1 MVTQFGMS
9 KKLGPLTFG
18 DKDELIFL
26 GRQISE
32 QRNYSE
38 EVAEQIDFEVRQLVD
53 EAHNRALQLL
63 RDNIDKLKLIADRLM
78 EEETIDAEQFLAMF
92 AAGTLES
99 GNIPPQGTPS
109 KDKDAP
115 DSPPRMVPPS
125 TAPQPV

>member
-1 MVTQFGMS
+1 
-9 KKLGPLTFG
+9 L
-18 DKDELIFL
+18 
-26 GRQISE
+26 QI
-32 QRNYSE
+32 
-38 EVAEQIDFEVRQLVD
+38 
-53 EAHNRALQLL
+53 L

-92 AAGTLES
+92 TDGALQPESIPSSGAA
-99 GNIPPQGTPS
+99 S